1 VLKKSEWTKEDNGAL
16 RFLARD
22 FEQSEQVEQ
31 DFYISLY
38 IRELDPEELVSLIF
52 KSCKHLLP
60 YHLNIDV
67 SILLAKRPIF
77 HDRNICSSSTFHNF
91 KRGL

>member
-31 DFYISLY
+31 DFYISVRY
-38 IRELDPEELVSLIF
+38 AVKI
-52 KSCKHLLP
+52 
-60 YHLNIDV
+60 
-67 SILLAKRPIF
+67 
-77 HDRNICSSSTFHNF
+77 
-91 KRGL
+91 